1 MIISVASGKGGTGK
15 TTVAVAL
22 ALSLSEENP
31 VQFLDCDVEEPDAHL
46 FLQPEIKRSFPV
58 EVPIPEILE
67 GRCIHCGLCS
77 QFCAYKALAVLKDK
91 VMIFPELCH
100 SCGGCQ
106 LICPEQAVKEVGQ
119 RVGVAEYGSAGKIQ
133 FIQGKLDIGQ
143 ARPTPLISEIKKQ
156 IIPNNLVL
164 IDSPPG
170 TSCPVVEAVRDSHF
184 TLLVTEPTPLG
195 LNDLKLSVEVL
206 RQLEIPMGVIIN
218 RAGLGADNLIED
230 YCRQENIPV
239 LMNIPFDREIAR
251 AYSQGKPL
259 TVALPQYREKFKKLL
274 SAIKE
279 LAR

>member
-46 FLQPEIKRSFPV
+46 FLQPEIKRILPV

-67 GRCIHCGLCS
+67 DRCTHCSLCS
-77 QFCAYKALAVLKDK
+77 QFCAYMALAVLKDT
-91 VMIFPELCH
+91 VLVFPELCH

-106 LICPEQAVKEVGQ
+106 LVCPEQAIKEVGQ
-119 RVGVAEYGSAGKIQ
+119 RIGVIEYGSAGKIQ

-143 ARPTPLISEIKKQ
+143 ARPTPLISKIKKQ
-156 IIPNNLVL
+156 IIPSNLVV

-170 TSCPVVEAVRDSHF
+170 TSCPVVEAVRGSHF
-184 TLLVTEPTPLG
+184 ALLITEPTPFG

-206 RQLEIPMGVIIN
+206 RQMEIPIGVIIN

-230 YCRQENIPV
+230 YCRPENIPV
-239 LMNIPFDREIAR
+239 LMKIPFDREIAR
-251 AYSQGKPL
+251 AYSQGKAL
-259 TVALPQYREKFKKLL
+259 TAALPQYLKKFKELFGT
-274 SAIKE
+274 IRE

>member
-1 MIISVASGKGGTGK
+1 MIVSIASGKGGTGK

-46 FLQPEIKRSFPV
+46 FLQPEIKWSLPV

-67 GRCIHCGLCS
+67 DRCTHCSLCS
-77 QFCAYKALAVLKDK
+77 QFCAYKALAVLKDT
-91 VMIFPELCH
+91 VLVFPELCH

-106 LICPEQAVKEVGQ
+106 LVCPVQAIKEAGK
-119 RVGVAEYGSAGKIQ
+119 RIGVMQYGSAGKIQ

-143 ARPTPLISEIKKQ
+143 SRPTPLINEIKKQ
-156 IIPNNLVL
+156 INPRNLVV

-170 TSCPVVEAVRDSHF
+170 TSCPVVEAVRGSHF
-184 TLLVTEPTPLG
+184 TLLVTEPTPFG

-206 RQLEIPMGVIIN
+206 RQMEIPVGVIIN
-218 RAGLGADNLIED
+218 RAGLGADSLIED
-230 YCRQENIPV
+230 YCRQENIPIF
-239 LMNIPFDREIAR
+239 MKIPFDREIAR
-251 AYSQGKPL
+251 AYSQGKTL
-259 TVALPQYREKFKKLL
+259 IAALPQYREKFKELL
-274 SAIKE
+274 GKIRE

>member
-1 MIISVASGKGGTGK
+1 VIISVASGKGGTGK

-22 ALSLSEENP
+22 ALSLSEEYP
-31 VQFLDCDVEEPDAHL
+31 VQFLDSDVEEPDAHL
-46 FLQPEIKRSFPV
+46 FLQPQINRSVAV

-67 GRCIHCGLCS
+67 DRCTHCGLCA
-77 QFCAYKALAVLKDK
+77 QFCAYKALAVLKDT
-91 VMIFPELCH
+91 VLVFPELCQ

-106 LICPEQAVKEVGQ
+106 LICPEQAIKEVGQ
-119 RVGVAEYGSAGKIQ
+119 RIGVIEYGLAGKIQ

-143 ARPTPLISEIKKQ
+143 TRPTPLTREIKKQ
-156 IIPNNLVL
+156 IIPTNLVV

-170 TSCPVVEAVRDSHF
+170 TSCPVVEAVRGSHF
-184 TLLVTEPTPLG
+184 TLLVTEPTPFG

-206 RQLEIPMGVIIN
+206 RQLDVPLGVIIN

-239 LMNIPFDREIAR
+239 LMKIPFDREIAR

-259 TVALPQYREKFKKLL
+259 TTALPQYQEKFKELFRTIREL
-274 SAIKE
+274 S
-279 LAR
+279 R

>member
-1 MIISVASGKGGTGK
+1 VIISVASGKGGTGK

-22 ALSLSEENP
+22 ALSLSEEYP
-31 VQFLDCDVEEPDAHL
+31 VQFLDSDVEEPDAHL
-46 FLQPEIKRSFPV
+46 FLQPQINRSVAV
-58 EVPIPEILE
+58 EVPIPGILE
-67 GRCIHCGLCS
+67 DRCTHCGLCA
-77 QFCAYKALAVLKDK
+77 QFCAYKALAVLKDT
-91 VMIFPELCH
+91 VLVFPELCQ

-106 LICPEQAVKEVGQ
+106 LICPEQAIKEVGQ
-119 RVGVAEYGSAGKIQ
+119 RIGVIEYGLAGKIQ

-143 ARPTPLISEIKKQ
+143 TRPTPLTREIKKQ
-156 IIPNNLVL
+156 IIPTNLVV

-170 TSCPVVEAVRDSHF
+170 TSCPVVEAVRGSHF
-184 TLLVTEPTPLG
+184 TLLVTEPTPFG

-206 RQLEIPMGVIIN
+206 RQLDVPLGVIIN

-239 LMNIPFDREIAR
+239 LMKIPFDREIAR

-274 SAIKE
+274 SAIRE
-279 LAR
+279 LSR